1 MNSKFNK
8 SRQCSLKRTHVVLTE
23 INPELWSRPSPF
35 STKTGS
41 YRFTNHR
48 NLQKQSNEDFFIQ
61 LLYAWLH
68 LTNNIPPP
76 YIKKKFLSNPYLYTH
91 TPDWTLSIIPPSNI
105 SDKFTITWN
114 ICRFLQPGLVSSR
127 IFCKKLDFHTA
138 NHNRYIKL
146 HWAQFP
152 IIGNTHVELKN
163 PL

>member
-1 MNSKFNK
+1 MTCLPSNSLASKFYN
-8 SRQCSLKRTHVVLTE
+8 
-23 INPELWSRPSPF
+23 NPPFWPRPSPF
-35 STKTGS
+35 STKTDS

-76 YIKKKFLSNPYLYTH
+76 YIKKKFLSNPYIYTH

-146 HWAQFP
+146 HWAHFP
-152 IIGNTHVELKN
+152 IIGNTYLELKN